1 MTKLSN
7 FHISFMDRF
16 DRIYDLHK
24 LLSSSRYPVSRE
36 KIEQELECSRA
47 TAKRIIDSMRLYLD
61 APIKYDRALNG
72 YYYDRKQESLYE
84 LPGLWFNASEL
95 HALLSV
101 QQLLASVQPGL
112 FDKQLEP
119 LKHRID
125 RLLAIQDSA
134 DKDSSAN
141 LYQRVKILQIASRTS
156 SEFFQQVAGATVQ
169 RKQLSIDY
177 YNRSRDT
184 VDQRNVS
191 PQRLVHYRDNW
202 YLDAWCHTRKA
213 LRTFALD
220 AIQKARILNQA
231 AKDIS
236 EQQLDKY
243 YGSAYGIFSGEAKDT
258 ATLVFSEKMSRWISQ
273 EQWHP
278 DQQGRYLEDGRFEL
292 QLPYNNPTELI
303 MDILRYGPEVQVLAP
318 DKLRKQVT
326 EQLQQSLALYQK

>member
-1 MTKLSN
+1 
-7 FHISFMDRF
+7 MDRF

-47 TAKRIIDSMRLYLD
+47 TAKRIIDNMRLYLD
-61 APIKYDRALNG
+61 APIKYDRSLNG

-101 QQLLASVQPGL
+101 QQLLSSVQPGL

-125 RLLAIQDSA
+125 KLLAVHQDSG
-134 DKDSSAN
+134 DN
-141 LYQRVKILQIASRTS
+141 LNQRVKILQIASRIS
-156 SEFFQQVAGATVQ
+156 SEFFQQVAGASVQ
-169 RKQLSIDY
+169 RKQLDIDY
-177 YNRSRDT
+177 YNRSRNET
-184 VDQRNVS
+184 NQRVVS

-202 YLDAWCHTRKA
+202 YLDAWCHSRKA

-231 AKDIS
+231 AKEIADS
-236 EQQLDKY
+236 KLDNY
-243 YGSAYGIFSGEAKDT
+243 YGSAYGIFSGAVKDT
-258 ATLVFSEKMSRWISQ
+258 ATLVFSEKMSRWVSK

-278 DQQGRYLEDGRFEL
+278 DQQGEFIENGKYQL

-303 MDILRYGPEVQVLAP
+303 MDILRYGPEVEVKHP
-318 DKLRKQVT
+318 GKLRSAVIKQL
-326 EQLQQSLALYQK
+326 EQALTQYR

>member
-1 MTKLSN
+1 
-7 FHISFMDRF
+7 MDRF

-47 TAKRIIDSMRLYLD
+47 TAKRIIESMRLYLD
-61 APIKYDRALNG
+61 APIKYDRSLNG

-101 QQLLASVQPGL
+101 QQLLSSVQPGL

-119 LKHRID
+119 LKHRIA
-125 RLLAIQDSA
+125 RLLAAQQNTGNDTDNNID
-134 DKDSSAN
+134 
-141 LYQRVKILQIASRTS
+141 QRVKILQIASRINN
-156 SEFFQQVAGATVQ
+156 EFFQQVAGATVQ
-169 RKQLSIDY
+169 RKKLNIDY
-177 YNRSRDT
+177 YTRSRDQAE
-184 VDQRNVS
+184 QRMVS
-191 PQRLVHYRDNW
+191 PQRLIHYRDNW
-202 YLDAWCHTRKA
+202 YLDAWCHSRKA

-220 AIQKARILNQA
+220 AIRKARILNDKA
-231 AKDIS
+231 SDVN

-258 ATLVFSEKMSRWISQ
+258 AILLFSEKMSRWVSK

-278 DQQGRYLEDGRFEL
+278 DQQGEFLDDGKY
-292 QLPYNNPTELI
+292 QLKLPFNNPTELV
-303 MDILRYGPEVQVLAP
+303 MDILRYGPEVEVKQPLQ
-318 DKLRKQVT
+318 LRNAVKD
-326 EQLQQSLALYQK
+326 QLKETLDQYQ